1 MGHRETQTSI
11 AEWQDVTFG
20 KSARNFRI
28 AVRANEEM
36 AELLRELSLGAS
48 PEYDARKAIEECA
61 DVYIVLCRL
70 GDRFGVD
77 LLKSSYAR
85 GLCGELSLGSRPYE
99 IAAKANMLMSR
110 TIVLLS
116 YEITDKAITEVASG
130 VVGLLKWIVEKLGGN
145 LLDAVDRKMEINRAR
160 TWKLDA
166 SGHGYHVKERDRDI

>member
-85 GLCGELSLGSRPYE
+85 NIRDELHFGSKPYE
-99 IAAKANMLMSR
+99 IAAKANLLMAR
-110 TIVLLS
+110 TVLLLS
-116 YEITDKAITEVASG
+116 YEIPHKAITEVAAG
-130 VVGLLKWIVEKLGGN
+130 VVGLLKWIVERLGGN
-145 LLDAVDRKMEINRAR
+145 LLDAIDRKMDVNRAR
-160 TWKLDA
+160 TWRLDA